1 MEVVILVA
9 AMAVVG
15 AILGWLADKIFN
27 GERPKGL
34 SGDLIAGMISTIAIG
49 LLDWYVIPAMGF
61 SQTMA
66 LLGVIFEPAIGALL
80 VLWLLRRANR

>member
-1 MEVVILVA
+1 MDILILVVV
-9 AMAVVG
+9 MAGVG
-15 AILGWLADKIFN
+15 ALLGWLADRIFK

-34 SGDLIAGMISTIAIG
+34 SGDLIAGVISTIAIG
-49 LLDWYVIPAMGF
+49 LLDWFVIPAMGF

-66 LLGVIFEPAIGALL
+66 LLGVIFEPAIGAIL